1 MNIQRFL
8 ALLKKEFKQ
17 LLRYLSSF
25 LIGIVIPLML
35 FVIVGAGLSLDVKNL
50 PVAVALEDTS
60 PTARDAAA
68 FLNGSAYFSPHYVT
82 SSKEAV
88 ALLDQRQAD
97 AIVVIPPD
105 FTKRLAQG
113 QASVQLM
120 LYGVD
125 ATTAN
130 AANQYLTSG
139 LEAWQAKWAA
149 MHGEGG
155 QSGAIS
161 VVHRQWFNDANTS
174 AWMFV
179 PGLIVIAMTL
189 SGVFLTALVMAREW
203 ERGTLEALFVTPVR
217 PLEIIAAKI
226 VPYFTIAMLGLLIC
240 LAVAYYGYGVPMH
253 GSLFFVLLASVEYIF
268 VVIGM
273 GLMISSLVKNQFLAC
288 QIALVI
294 SLLPTV
300 MLSGFLF
307 DLRSVPTAIAVIGH
321 ILPATYYMELLKMLF
336 LAGTNMAIVGKN
348 CLVLFGY
355 AVLFF
360 CLSLKLTRKEVA

>member
-1 MNIQRFL
+1 MNRQRFW

-17 LLRYLSSF
+17 LLRDFSSF
-25 LIGIVIPLML
+25 LIGIIIPLL
-35 FVIVGAGLSLDVKNL
+35 LIILVGSGLSLDVKNL

-60 PTARDAAA
+60 PTAHDAVS
-68 FLNGSAYFSPHYVT
+68 FLNGSAYFSPRYMT

-88 ALLDQRQAD
+88 ALLDKRQAD

-105 FTKRLAQG
+105 FTKRLEQG
-113 QASVQLM
+113 QASVQLI

-130 AANQYLTSG
+130 AAQQYLTSG
-139 LEAWQAKWAA
+139 LEAWQGKWAA
-149 MHGEGG
+149 AHGR
-155 QSGAIS
+155 SGRSGMIS

-174 AWMFV
+174 SWMFI

-217 PLEIIAAKI
+217 PLEIIAAKVI
-226 VPYFTIAMLGLLIC
+226 PYSSIAMCGLLIC
-240 LAVAYYGYGVPMH
+240 LCVSYYGYGVPIN

-268 VVIGM
+268 VVIGL
-273 GLMISSLVKNQFLAC
+273 GLTISSLVKNQFLAC
-288 QIALVI
+288 QMALVI

-307 DLRSVPTAIAVIGH
+307 DLRSVPSVIAVIGH

-336 LAGTNMAIVGKN
+336 LAGTNVAIVLKN

-355 AVLFF
+355 AVLFLF
-360 CLSLKLTRKEVA
+360 LSLKLTRKELA

>member
-1 MNIQRFL
+1 MNRQRFF

-17 LLRYLSSF
+17 MLRDFSSF
-25 LIGIVIPLML
+25 LIGIIIPLL
-35 FVIVGAGLSLDVKNL
+35 LIILVGSGLSLDVKNL

-60 PTARDAAA
+60 PTAHDAVA
-68 FLNGSAYFSPHYVT
+68 FLNGSAYFSPRYVT

-88 ALLDQRQAD
+88 ALLDKRQAD

-105 FTKRLAQG
+105 FTKRLEQG
-113 QASVQLM
+113 QASAQLI

-130 AANQYLTSG
+130 AAQQYLTSG
-139 LEAWQAKWAA
+139 LEAWQGKWAA
-149 MHGEGG
+149 AHGK
-155 QSGAIS
+155 SGRSGTIS

-174 AWMFV
+174 SWMFI

-217 PLEIIAAKI
+217 PLEIIAAKVI
-226 VPYFTIAMLGLLIC
+226 PYFSIAICGLLIC
-240 LAVAYYGYGVPMH
+240 LCVSDYGYGVPIN

-268 VVIGM
+268 VVIGL
-273 GLMISSLVKNQFLAC
+273 GLTISSLVKNQFLAC
-288 QIALVI
+288 QMALVI

-307 DLRSVPTAIAVIGH
+307 DLRSVPEVIAVIGH

-336 LAGTNMAIVGKN
+336 LAGTNVAIVLKN
-348 CLVLFGY
+348 CLVLLGY
-355 AVLFF
+355 AVLFLF
-360 CLSLKLTRKEVA
+360 LSLKLTRKELA